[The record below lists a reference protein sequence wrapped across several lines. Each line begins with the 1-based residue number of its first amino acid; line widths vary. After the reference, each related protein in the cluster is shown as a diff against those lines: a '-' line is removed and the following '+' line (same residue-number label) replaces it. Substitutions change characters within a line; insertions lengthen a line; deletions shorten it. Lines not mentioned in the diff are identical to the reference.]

1 LNIRLDVGQ
10 GLPGPKRP
18 VGAFRGFRHS
28 FHVGALVFQVADLIS
43 RDRCSSSADRRE
55 DGSDKARKLLG
66 WHRPRTNPG
75 HHVRIER
82 AQSGSLLAAAV
93 AIMGGAPDPAPDAL
107 GCVPRQFNTDG
118 KKKTPEL

>member
-1 LNIRLDVGQ
+1 MLLNIRLDVGQ

-66 WHRPRTNPG
+66 MDDVG
-75 HHVRIER
+75 LV
-82 AQSGSLLAAAV
+82 SFAASPT
-93 AIMGGAPDPAPDAL
+93 AP
-107 GCVPRQFNTDG
+107 
-118 KKKTPEL
+118 